1 MGEYQENKPI
11 KRSIK
16 LKKNNHGEIVAIQNE
31 KKKKIPWKKP
41 QKAQKVQIEAEKSIQ
56 TPKRPHERK
65 KFLEQK
71 MAKKKSKAILRKI
84 IWYWYRRIP
93 R

>member
-31 KKKKIPWKKP
+31 KKKKDSMKKAT
-41 QKAQKVQIEAEKSIQ
+41 KGTKSAN
-56 TPKRPHERK
+56 R
-65 KFLEQK
+65 
-71 MAKKKSKAILRKI
+71 S
-84 IWYWYRRIP
+84 
-93 R
+93 